1 MKERT
6 VGAISLGPAHNV
18 QGTYEFLN
26 LVTWKVVR
34 RNHWTRLPMPE
45 HIIAVLNT
53 KAAQDKKAV
62 TARAQMMVM
71 QGNDLPGTDNAEMV
85 WLSEELHTQTL
96 GQGTNGEVNNDIDLV
111 ENIDGRAKILEDLN
125 EAAPFISM
133 AGVDEGNPTA
143 QDQGQDD
150 QPLEVVPPQP
160 PPTDEEGTDHR
171 GGDQQEHDP
180 PTTED
185 TGATAEAIQPVNEP
199 VEDPPI
205 IVQDAADLQ
214 PSETTS
220 EVVTL
225 GHGYNLRG
233 NRERLSWRQRYANV
247 LVNIS
252 TKKAI
257 ETLGSR
263 AIVSIMTELNQ
274 MRRKQ

>member
-62 TARAQMMVM
+62 TARDQMMVM

-133 AGVDEGNPTA
+133 AG
-143 QDQGQDD
+143 
-150 QPLEVVPPQP
+150 
-160 PPTDEEGTDHR
+160 
-171 GGDQQEHDP
+171 
-180 PTTED
+180 
-185 TGATAEAIQPVNEP
+185 
-199 VEDPPI
+199 
-205 IVQDAADLQ
+205 
-214 PSETTS
+214 
-220 EVVTL
+220 
-225 GHGYNLRG
+225 
-233 NRERLSWRQRYANV
+233 
-247 LVNIS
+247 
-252 TKKAI
+252 
-257 ETLGSR
+257 
-263 AIVSIMTELNQ
+263 
-274 MRRKQ
+274 